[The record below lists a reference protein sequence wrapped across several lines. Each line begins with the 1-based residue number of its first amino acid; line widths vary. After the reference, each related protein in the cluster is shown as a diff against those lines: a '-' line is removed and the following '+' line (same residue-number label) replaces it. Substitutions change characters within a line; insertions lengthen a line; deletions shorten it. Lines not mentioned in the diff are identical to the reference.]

1 MTNLIKS
8 LAHVQAQ
15 EGKAGGLYSGF
26 ACAPLVHLSAETT
39 QLAPCEF
46 AMSGNPTDGIERC
59 MMRHFIVRARHL
71 PKGHCRAMGLR
82 LAGILVGLLGLG
94 MQRSVAPVAWQAK
107 FSRLQGTSAKG
118 PACTAGGFP
127 RCASRHP
134 VAPFPWE
141 QPYLK
146 FAVSNY

>member
-1 MTNLIKS
+1 
-8 LAHVQAQ
+8 
-15 EGKAGGLYSGF
+15 
-26 ACAPLVHLSAETT
+26 
-39 QLAPCEF
+39 
-46 AMSGNPTDGIERC
+46 

-94 MQRSVAPVAWQAK
+94 RRCSHPSRRSRLASE
-107 FSRLQGTSAKG
+107 FSRLQGTSEKG
-118 PACTAGGFP
+118 PVCTAGGFP
-127 RCASRHP
+127 RSASRHP

>member
-1 MTNLIKS
+1 
-8 LAHVQAQ
+8 
-15 EGKAGGLYSGF
+15 
-26 ACAPLVHLSAETT
+26 
-39 QLAPCEF
+39 
-46 AMSGNPTDGIERC
+46 

-94 MQRSVAPVAWQAK
+94 RRCSHPSRQSLGKRIFPAARS
-107 FSRLQGTSAKG
+107 SEKG
-118 PACTAGGFP
+118 PVCTAGGFP
-127 RCASRHP
+127 RSASGHP